1 MGKDHDQ
8 WITIGDREAVHSGV
22 LRATR
27 GRTVTA
33 RRCPATHTSFLEP
46 PSEQAHLPAEQ
57 PSSRE
62 DPRLP
67 AADAH
72 PCRPR
77 DSRVPPQQGSRP
89 SVRLICSTG
98 HDVLPTDNR
107 LRRRE
112 DFATAVRRGRRAGRP
127 LLVVHL
133 RSGSTDPHAS
143 GESAPPTRAGFVVSK
158 AVGGAV
164 VRNQVK
170 RRLRH
175 LMRER
180 LSELRP
186 GSLVVVRAL
195 PGAGDADHAQLARDL
210 DAALQRLQGRGAR

>member
-1 MGKDHDQ
+1 M
-8 WITIGDREAVHSGV
+8 
-22 LRATR
+22 
-27 GRTVTA
+27 
-33 RRCPATHTSFLEP
+33 
-46 PSEQAHLPAEQ
+46 
-57 PSSRE
+57 
-62 DPRLP
+62 
-67 AADAH
+67 
-72 PCRPR
+72 
-77 DSRVPPQQGSRP
+77 
-89 SVRLICSTG
+89 
-98 HDVLPTDNR
+98 LPTENR

-133 RSGSTDPHAS
+133 RSGATNPHAP
-143 GESAPPTRAGFVVSK
+143 GESAPPARAGFVVSK

-175 LMRER
+175 LVRDR
-180 LSELRP
+180 LSELPP

-210 DAALQRLQGRGAR
+210 DAALQRLLGGGTR